1 MCMMLAMNF
10 LGHFAL
16 GYFAAVLSSR
26 ITREEFFLPLVL
38 MLSILPDV
46 DVFILGLE
54 HRGPSHS
61 LVLALALFLPFFIM
75 HGRGFPYFA
84 ALASHSLIGDY
95 LTNRGCQM
103 FWPLSSE
110 WFVSSVA
117 FNTGPITMGLELS
130 LFALMVGSQLTGLRV
145 KLTRFTRNPRAPQ
158 ISKGAADHGPPERM
172 D

>member
-1 MCMMLAMNF
+1 MMLAMNF

-16 GYFAAVLSSR
+16 GYFAAVFSSR

-38 MLSILPDV
+38 MFSILPDV

-61 LVLALALFLPFFIM
+61 LILALVLFLPFIILN
-75 HGRGFPYFA
+75 GKGFPYFA

-103 FWPLSSE
+103 LWPVSSE
-110 WFVSSVA
+110 WVVASFA
-117 FNTGPITMGLELS
+117 FNTSPITMGLELS
-130 LFALMVGSQLTGLRV
+130 LFVLMVGRHWTSLRV
-145 KLTRFTRNPRAPQ
+145 KLPRLDSE
-158 ISKGAADHGPPERM
+158 SKRIPA
-172 D
+172 